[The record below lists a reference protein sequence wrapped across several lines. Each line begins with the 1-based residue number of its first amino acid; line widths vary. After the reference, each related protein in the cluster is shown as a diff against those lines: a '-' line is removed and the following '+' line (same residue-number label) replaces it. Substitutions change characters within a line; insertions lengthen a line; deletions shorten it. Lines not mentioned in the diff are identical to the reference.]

1 MRTGILGLRTCSK
14 KIHLVENWRS
24 FNPLWNSDFTPL
36 FEMGSSAL
44 QGVIAM
50 YGEHVEGHGCD
61 SLAWNGNIAIE
72 RER

>member
-1 MRTGILGLRTCSK
+1 MRAGILGWCPCSK
-14 KIHLVENWRS
+14 RIHFVENWRS
-24 FNPLWNSDFTPL
+24 SNPLRNNDFAPL

-50 YGEHVEGHGCD
+50 YGEHIEGHGCD